1 MADQLHLR
9 GLTVDTIIGVYP
21 WEKTVPQRL
30 LFDLTLPTDARKGA
44 QDDALDDAL
53 DYVALADSLR
63 AFCQANPV
71 QLLETLAE
79 RMCTHLLAH
88 FDLPWLEL
96 TVHKPGALEG
106 CADIALSLRRTRTS
120 GLS

>member
-9 GLTVDTIIGVYP
+9 GLAVETVIGVYP

-30 LFDLTLPTDARKGA
+30 LFDLTLPADAQKGA
-44 QDDALDDAL
+44 LHDALEDTL

-79 RMCTHLLAH
+79 RLSAHLLAH

-96 TVHKPGALEG
+96 TVHKPGAVEG
-106 CADIALSLRRTRTS
+106 CADIALALRRTRT
-120 GLS
+120 